1 MKFNVDEKTTTC
13 PARYTDADIIALM
26 ENPSKFLIDK
36 SLKDNLSGKLKI
48 GTEATRATEIKDI
61 CGKTGYAEKK
71 KGKGKNELIYALPKS
86 MNLISQIKQF
96 EVTSVD
102 MTAKLEYKLDLIKTG
117 ELRAEDY
124 YKEMKENVR
133 EQVKAIKNEN
143 ISVVAANSKKVIA
156 KCSCGGDIVIG
167 EKSVFCSNWKEKGCK
182 HGFPK
187 VVLGAKITDN
197 DVEKL
202 FAGKTITKTLKKD
215 DKSWKQ
221 QLKLSAN
228 HTLEFVKD
236 ENIDEDMLCP
246 ECGSPIKITDKCY
259 SCSDRECNFV
269 IWNTVC
275 NAKISKADAKKL
287 VEGKRIKKTM
297 VSKAGKEFEGYLVL
311 KDGKV
316 SIEFE

>member
-1 MKFNVDEKTTTC
+1 
-13 PARYTDADIIALM
+13 M

-143 ISVVAANSKKVIA
+143 ISVVATNSKKVIA
-156 KCSCGGDIVIG
+156 KCSCGGDIVVG

-275 NAKISKADAKKL
+275 NAKISKSDAKKL